1 MKRFTTFAGGLV
13 FLLLASACDRGCA
26 SRWIAGRKESVATA
40 PSVFG
45 PALDCP
51 DGLARC
57 VGGVLEL
64 SELARI
70 PLPCKASESHS
81 QCVCPWRAAGE
92 CPHGCLAE
100 GVEVVSAPE
109 QAPTRLCFDP
119 ANPRD
124 AASLDDEEDAN
135 EAGR

>member
-1 MKRFTTFAGGLV
+1 VRRVSIAGGLLC
-13 FLLLASACDRGCA
+13 LLLVSACDRGCA
-26 SRWIAGRKESVATA
+26 SRWIAKRKESVASG
-40 PSVFG
+40 PSVFA

-57 VGGVLEL
+57 VGGVLEV

-70 PLPCKASESHS
+70 PMPCSASEGHG
-81 QCVCPWRAAGE
+81 QCACPWRAVGE
-92 CPHGCLAE
+92 CSHGCLAE

-109 QAPTRLCFDP
+109 RAATRLCLDP
-119 ANPRD
+119 TNPRD

-135 EAGR
+135 EAGM